1 MIKTIS
7 RIAFVAAGSFLLI
20 AFCRALGTAPSW
32 TFIEL
37 AMAIASILFAV
48 LVFRIINFN
57 TIRILNETYNREITE
72 NLSVVF
78 KAGIIHAGFAA
89 AAGGIGLWTLQ
100 DSFPTA
106 FGIGAEDV
114 RCVCTF
120 IIGYAAAVFGFNGW
134 NVLCLDRD
142 IDRRIAAE
150 TAGRN

>member
-1 MIKTIS
+1 MIQTIS
-7 RIAFVAAGSFLLI
+7 RIAFVTAGSCLLI
-20 AFCRALGTAPSW
+20 ALCRALGTAPSW
-32 TFIEL
+32 ECVEAAL
-37 AMAIASILFAV
+37 AIASILFAV
-48 LVFRIINFN
+48 LVFRIVDFN
-57 TIRILNETYNREITE
+57 TIRILNETYSKAITE
-72 NLSVVF
+72 NLNAVF
-78 KAGIIHAGFAA
+78 KAGIIHAALAA

-106 FGIGAEDV
+106 FGIGAEDI

-120 IIGYAAAVFGFNGW
+120 IIGYAAAVFGVNGW